1 MDDWD
6 DYRLI
11 LALHR
16 SGSLRGAAKLLGV
29 NHSTVSRRLAALQAG
44 SAGILFEQLA
54 SGYRPTEAGAKM
66 VSAAEDMEEIAQRAE
81 RQQRAAGSAD
91 KGPITLSLPEA
102 IGQFLLLNEIAAFCK
117 LYPDI
122 DLTII
127 SSYGFANL
135 DRSEADIV
143 IRGTG
148 KPPEHLVGRRL
159 FPYALSHYCRRGYLD
174 ETPPD
179 ARRWLGTAYS
189 WSRDEW
195 KAASPFSAAPTLYT
209 MSDLTMRHKALLA
222 GQGMARTA
230 CYMADPEPDL
240 VRLPGAK
247 TVQGQDLW
255 VLTHPDLKDT
265 PRIKTLMRYLC
276 GAIIAK
282 RALIEGNHI

>member
-6 DYRLI
+6 NYRLI

-16 SGSLRGAAKLLGV
+16 SGSLRSAARLLGV
-29 NHSTVSRRLAALQAG
+29 NHSTVSRRLATLQAG
-44 SAGILFEQLA
+44 SAGILFEQVA
-54 SGYRPTEAGAKM
+54 GGYRPTETGAKM

-102 IGQFLLLNEIAAFCK
+102 IGQFLLFEDIGEFGK

-135 DRSEADIV
+135 DRSEADMV
-143 IRGTG
+143 IRGTD
-148 KPPEHLVGRRL
+148 KPSDHLVGRRL
-159 FPYALSHYCRRGYLD
+159 FPYALSHYCKRGYLD
-174 ETPPD
+174 DTPPEK
-179 ARRWLGTAYS
+179 RRWLATAHN
-189 WSRDEW
+189 WSQDEW
-195 KAASPFSAAPTLYT
+195 KKTSPFSDAPILYA

-230 CYMADPEPDL
+230 CYMADTEPDL
-240 VRLPGAK
+240 MRLPGAK
-247 TVQGQDLW
+247 TVTGQHLW

-276 GAIIAK
+276 DALIAK
-282 RALIEGNHI
+282 RTLIEGKTR